1 MLHITNRFIKTMA
14 VLFILINSS
23 VLIASSDYYA
33 DLTIKV
39 DTAGF
44 VTIDGYSNYP
54 DLLIE
59 NTQMYTFK
67 DQNLWLLNITKN
79 GNFSDFT
86 FTLVLPQ
93 GSLINYIKS
102 SANIRIKE
110 NQGGLIVE
118 GFGKNANLSILVQYQ
133 LEKNIATFET
143 NNNLF
148 NIVLVGIIL
157 GLIVLFFIIYYIE
170 KNQKSLIKNKSSNT
184 FNIQNIKGLNDRQ
197 KDIMNLLQKSKI
209 PLTQTEIQKELD
221 ISKAAVSRNVRRL
234 ELKDL
239 IEKEQI
245 GMSNLIRL
253 KKQ

>member
-1 MLHITNRFIKTMA
+1 MA
-14 VLFILINSS
+14 VLFILLNSS

-67 DQNLWLLNITKN
+67 DQNLWLLNITKK

-102 SANIRIKE
+102 SGNIRIKE
-110 NQGGLIVE
+110 NQGDLIVE
-118 GFGKNANLSILVQYQ
+118 GFGKNTNLSIMVQYQ
-133 LEKNIATFET
+133 LEKNNETLET
-143 NNNLF
+143 NNNIS
-148 NIVLVGIIL
+148 NIVLIGIIL
-157 GLIVLFFIIYYIE
+157 GLIVLFLIIYYIE

-184 FNIQNIKGLNDRQ
+184 FDIENIKGLNNRQ
-197 KDIMNLLQKSKI
+197 KDIMNLLQKSKN
-209 PLTQTEIQKELD
+209 PLTQTEIQKELG